1 MKCPHCN
8 WQNPATYTHCFN
20 CNAPLMAEAAPA
32 SSGRF
37 ERRQHPQPGHAA
49 TAPAHEPSTLAMAEP
64 DALKRVAA
72 TIIDALLLGVA
83 LIAIAAAGLFA
94 LQSPALASAGLTA
107 VALIVVLALLLPF
120 GVLGGLDATG
130 GTPGKRLLGL
140 QVRNA
145 AGQMPGVMPSTFRQ
159 LLKYVTN
166 LGLPFVFHLADRFLF
181 GYEGAHNVI
190 TGNYVV
196 RRSADPGKISRFIQ
210 ANEARRA
217 GTRRFGGM
225 LVLGLF
231 SVLLTLIVIAM
242 AQGEIRDARHPQ
254 AAEARKAMGDI
265 ARSFKPITQLA
276 TAHYTRTGRFAGDM
290 QELGVNALPNGI
302 SALQFDTSN
311 GAIIA
316 TLSTDAGE
324 ARVQGKHLAWLP
336 VFKQRSGSSELKSSE
351 LKKWRC
357 GSPDIPKAELPS
369 LCNDDMSALAA
380 PAS

>member
-1 MKCPHCN
+1 MQCPQCN
-8 WQNPATYTHCFN
+8 WQNPTSFTECFN
-20 CNAPLMAEAAPA
+20 CRRPLSVAAPA
-32 SSGRF
+32 N
-37 ERRQHPQPGHAA
+37 PV
-49 TAPAHEPSTLAMAEP
+49 APAAVDTRKVQRTAAPNASTQDIPAEAGHMA
-64 DALKRVAA
+64 RIAA
-72 TIIDALLLGVA
+72 TIVDGLLLMLIAALLVGGGLWLSQNGGESLTRGGFVALLLLAALVLPFVA
-83 LIAIAAAGLFA
+83 LGW
-94 LQSPALASAGLTA
+94 
-107 VALIVVLALLLPF
+107 
-120 GVLGGLDATG
+120 LDSLG

-196 RRSADPGKISRFIQ
+196 RRSADPVKISRFIQ

-225 LVLGLF
+225 LVLGVF

-242 AQGEIRDARHPQ
+242 VQGEIRDARHPQ

-276 TAHYTRTGRFAGDM
+276 TAHYTRTGRFAKDM

-302 SALQFDTSN
+302 SALQFDARN

-336 VFKQRSGSSELKSSE
+336 VFKQRSGRSGNSE

-369 LCNDDMSALAA
+369 PCNDDMSALAA

>member
-1 MKCPHCN
+1 MQCPQCN
-8 WQNPATYTHCFN
+8 WQNPTSFTECFN
-20 CNAPLMAEAAPA
+20 CRRPLGVAAPA
-32 SSGRF
+32 
-37 ERRQHPQPGHAA
+37 A
-49 TAPAHEPSTLAMAEP
+49 TAAIDPRKAQRTAAPNAPTKDIPAEAGHMA
-64 DALKRVAA
+64 RIAA
-72 TIIDALLLGVA
+72 TIVDGLLLMLIAALLVGG
-83 LIAIAAAGLFA
+83 GLW
-94 LQSPALASAGLTA
+94 LSQNGGESLTRGGF
-107 VALIVVLALLLPF
+107 VVLLLLAALVLPF
-120 GVLGGLDATG
+120 IILGWLDSLG

-196 RRSADPGKISRFIQ
+196 RRSADPVKISRFIQ

-217 GTRRFGGM
+217 GMRKFGGM
-225 LVLGLF
+225 LVLGVF

-242 AQGEIRDARHPQ
+242 VQGEIRDARHPQ

-276 TAHYTRTGRFAGDM
+276 TAHYTRTGSFAKDM

-302 SALQFDTSN
+302 SALQFDPRN

-316 TLSTDAGE
+316 TLSTGAGE

-336 VFKQRSGSSELKSSE
+336 VFKQRSGRSGSSELKSSE

>member
-130 GTPGKRLLGL
+130 GTPGKRLLQLRVIRGP
-140 QVRNA
+140 
-145 AGQMPGVMPSTFRQ
+145 GQAPGVLRASLRQ
-159 LLKYVTN
+159 LAKYGFN
-166 LGLPFVFHLADRFLF
+166 LALPFVFHLIDRVLF
-181 GYEGAHNVI
+181 GRQGAHNVL
-190 TGNYVV
+190 TGTHVV
-196 RRSADPGKISRFIQ
+196 DRRAAATAVQRFVAEQATGRIRARLACGLLVGLGAFALAVLALLTVGWAQSTLRDRADPQGAAVRDELETLVRGARPVTRLAQDHHARTQ
-210 ANEARRA
+210 AFAPDVA
-217 GTRRFGGM
+217 A
-225 LVLGLF
+225 LGLGALPEG
-231 SVLLTLIVIAM
+231 VDRIEANPRNGALTATLNAQL
-242 AQGEIRDARHPQ
+242 AQGRLAGRHIVWVP
-254 AAEARKAMGDI
+254 EFRTRKGD
-265 ARSFKPITQLA
+265 TQL
-276 TAHYTRTGRFAGDM
+276 RR
-290 QELGVNALPNGI
+290 
-302 SALQFDTSN
+302 
-311 GAIIA
+311 
-316 TLSTDAGE
+316 
-324 ARVQGKHLAWLP
+324 
-336 VFKQRSGSSELKSSE
+336 
-351 LKKWRC
+351 WRC
-357 GSPDIPKAELPS
+357 GSADNDPAWLPAT
-369 LCNDDMSALAA
+369 CKDDVRLLQA
-380 PAS
+380 PGS